1 MVEIL
6 FDFNREAY
14 RAGRERA
21 LPKEIEILFF
31 VWSDVHI
38 DVAALLVGR
47 LF

>member
-14 RAGRERA
+14 SAGRESA
-21 LPKEIEILFF
+21 LPKEIEVLFF

-38 DVAALLVGR
+38 DVATLLVGR
-47 LF
+47 FF